1 MNFYVLK
8 YNGYFVKDVHME
20 QESSYNAT
28 IMFALSS
35 GINTAKV
42 FTYDDL
48 VRLKS
53 NNRFNV
59 EVCIFLENVDD
70 IWFNFDRINLD
81 LKAIGLEETKV
92 KVRIEEIFE

>member
-8 YNGYFVKDVHME
+8 YNGYFVTDVHIE
-20 QESSYNAT
+20 QKSSYDVT

-48 VRLKS
+48 MRLKS
-53 NNRFNV
+53 NSCFNI

-70 IWFNFDRINLD
+70 IWFNFNRINLD

-92 KVRIEEIFE
+92 KVHIEEIFE